1 MRGIAVAL
9 VLLVVAASSVAA
21 KPKPSDPW
29 KQLRR
34 QLHLP
39 TLAAGEP
46 CPVSD
51 VRMRH
56 GLAGVLGADPPY
68 PLPFPQATLD
78 LGRATPRN
86 DRRWAYAG
94 RWLAPPRFA
103 GRVLIRSR
111 RVDRPATVGFAKA
124 AHGRRSSELKL
135 SFARSRRWQTRGRV
149 YLLVPSPGCYGFQ
162 VDGLDFSNTVVF
174 QARLAP

>member
-1 MRGIAVAL
+1 VRGLAVAL
-9 VLLVVAASSVAA
+9 AFLVVTASSGAA
-21 KPKPSDPW
+21 KPSDPW

-34 QLHLP
+34 PLHLP

-51 VRMRH
+51 VRTRH
-56 GLAGVLGADPPY
+56 GLAGALGADPPY

-78 LGRATPRN
+78 LGRAKPRS
-86 DRRWAYAG
+86 DGRWAYAA
-94 RWLAPPRFA
+94 RWLALPRFA

-111 RVDRPATVGFAKA
+111 RLDRPASVGFAKR
-124 AHGRRSSELKL
+124 AHGRRAAELKL
-135 SFARSRRWQTRGRV
+135 SFGRSRGWQTRGRA
-149 YLLVPSPGCYGFQ
+149 YLVVPSPGCYGFQ